1 MITFKKKENK
11 QLSQH
16 FNSKEFECPCSK
28 CDNDDQVISEN
39 LIKKLELV
47 RNDYGKPINVSSG
60 YRCPAHNVEV
70 GGAVDSA
77 HVKGL
82 AADLIP
88 SLITLDD
95 LDSLYESCYSIFDNI
110 GDGRRLKFI
119 HVDDRPPKPS
129 GKRHWIY

>member
-28 CDNDDQVISEN
+28 CDNDTQVISEN

-110 GDGRRLKFI
+110 GDGRRLKFV
-119 HVDDRPPKPS
+119 HVDDRPPKAS